1 MNAQEIVTAIVVH
14 WPVLAAYTRQ
24 ELTDHLASFVDRLA
38 FNALM
43 EERSGDRE

>member
-1 MNAQEIVTAIVVH
+1 MIPAEIINAITVH
-14 WPVLAAYTRQ
+14 WPVLADYTRQ
-24 ELTDHLASFVDRLA
+24 ELSDHLTSFVDRLA